1 MAVSSVPLKA
11 AKLEI
16 QAYKKPKN
24 SKALSKTHVA
34 FTGSPQI
41 HRYDRDKIILV
52 ADPFSTNTF
61 YFEFHKGDISY
72 AEELPNLVNVEGE
85 IITMVRIWVKK
96 RSIAIQCTP
105 FLVEDTM
112 KNPDL

>member
-24 SKALSKTHVA
+24 YRTLSKTHVA

-41 HRYDRDKIILV
+41 HRYDPDKIILV
-52 ADPFSTNTF
+52 ADPFSVSTF
-61 YFEFHKGDISY
+61 YFEFDKGDISY

-85 IITMVRIWVKK
+85 IITMVRVWVKK

-105 FLVEDTM
+105 FLVGDTA
-112 KNPDL
+112 KKADL

>member
-16 QAYKKPKN
+16 EAYKKPKN
-24 SKALSKTHVA
+24 YKALSKTHVA
-34 FTGSPQI
+34 FTGSPQN
-41 HRYDRDKIILV
+41 HRYDPDKIILV

-72 AEELPNLVNVEGE
+72 AEELPSLANVAGE

-96 RSIAIQCTP
+96 RSVAIQCTP
-105 FLVEDTM
+105 FLVDDAA
-112 KNPDL
+112 KKPD